1 MRERVGVIDIIAAGF
16 TSAAKQWWAMSIP
29 IVLDLYLWLGPRLS
43 PQPFIKQI
51 LSKMPLPE
59 GSQVLLGGMN
69 LFSLLS
75 SSLLRVPSTGGA
87 ETAAP
92 AFVQPA
98 VLVVDDGLS
107 LLGWVLLLFSSGLFL
122 GSLYLVLLAQPLMPM
137 GGRGRLRQAG
147 ALWLRAICLVFFLFA
162 GAIIVGLPATLTITL
177 ASLISPLLAQAVSL
191 ASLAFL
197 IGIAFYLFFTIEAM
211 VISEVGPLRAAW
223 NSITVVRRNPWSAVG
238 FIILI
243 NIIGLGLLRVWRSL
257 GGTAWGEVL
266 AILGNAFVGSG
277 LVASSLLYYR
287 DRYNAGLEEKSGN
300 R

>member
-1 MRERVGVIDIIAAGF
+1 
-16 TSAAKQWWAMSIP
+16 MSIP

-43 PQPFIKQI
+43 PQPLIHR
-51 LSKMPLPE
+51 LLPTLPFSE

-75 SSLLRVPSTGGA
+75 SSLLRMPSVGGA
-87 ETAAP
+87 ETAEP
-92 AFVQPA
+92 AFVPLL
-98 VLVVDDGLS
+98 VMVVDDGLS

-122 GSLYLVLLAQPLMPM
+122 GSIYLVLLAHPLMAETRT
-137 GGRGRLRQAG
+137 GLLRQAG
-147 ALWLRAICLVFFLFA
+147 VLWLRAVSLVLFLLTAAFF
-162 GAIIVGLPATLTITL
+162 VGLPVTLAITL
-177 ASLISPLLAQAVSL
+177 ASMLSPILAQAVSL

-223 NSITVVRRNPWSAVG
+223 NSITVVRKNPWSAVG

-257 GGTAWGEVL
+257 GGTGWGAVL

-300 R
+300 G